1 MYHWSWVNLIPG
13 VGDDGL
19 AHALGI
25 HAHGASTAIASSW
38 VVCLFLIALGVFAR
52 RGLDRARARGGVEQY
67 LPETGFSARNVME
80 MYTGA
85 ILNMAEGM
93 LGRKDAVKFFPL
105 IGGLFIYIFC
115 SNILSVLPGGLPPT
129 DNISNNFA
137 MGIAVFL
144 VFNIAGIVRNGAGYI
159 KHMAG
164 PVWWL
169 AWLILPIELVGVA
182 VRPVSLSLRLMG
194 NIVGDHTV
202 FGIMSDLIPVVV
214 PAVFL
219 GLGIFVSFLQAF
231 VFTLL
236 STIYIALSVAHDEE
250 H

>member
-19 AHALGI
+19 GHALGI
-25 HAHGASTAIASSW
+25 EAHGASTAIASAW
-38 VVCLFLIALGVFAR
+38 AVCLILIVLALFAR
-52 RGLDRARARGGVEQY
+52 MGLERARAKGGVEQY
-67 LPETGFSARNVME
+67 LPETGLSARNVME
-80 MYTGA
+80 MYTTA
-85 ILNMAEGM
+85 ILNMSENL
-93 LGRKDAVKFFPL
+93 LGRKDAIKSFPL
-105 IGGLFIYIFC
+105 LGGLFIYIFGC
-115 SNILSVLPGGLPPT
+115 NLLSVIPGGLPPT

-137 MGIAVFL
+137 MGLAVFL
-144 VFNIAGIVRNGAGYI
+144 VFNIAGLFRNGMGYI

-169 AWLILPIELVGVA
+169 AWLILPIELIGVA
-182 VRPVSLSLRLMG
+182 VRPASLSLRLMG

-202 FGIMSDLIPVVV
+202 FGIMSDLIPVLV
-214 PAVFL
+214 PSVFL
-219 GLGIFVSFLQAF
+219 ALGIFVCFLQAF